1 MTPAIKT
8 PVHQLSRTDLEAL
21 ARRALAEAHEL
32 RQQMAPN
39 GLFNAVALGFILG
52 AGVATAGFLIGAA
65 VR

>member
-21 ARRALAEAHEL
+21 ARRALSEAHEL
-32 RQQMAPN
+32 RQQIAPN
-39 GLFNAVALGFILG
+39 GLFNAMAFGFFLG